1 MWFKDV
7 FGFHEE
13 SPEQVRENI
22 QVVEGQ
28 SMVSLV
34 TRATYQ
40 CGLLE
45 VQSLDQLRQHL
56 RPSDGQRRL
65 VMKEIVADIRDIHCN
80 PRYNGC
86 VIQVASQFNVLE
98 MIGPSITPEE
108 GVDIYEND
116 RTQGPI
122 CAIACGA
129 GTVYRNYFYRFEDGH
144 VGQTR
149 DRQIDCLENVG
160 LMLGN
165 DTENLWQMRNGYMIA
180 DGDGLQRINAK
191 LMGMTDKQRDDLRSR
206 LKVGVQ
212 RDTEVTL
219 NSCGNILTQ
228 VYCSAL
234 PIAYCRVAL
243 EEWEPLA
250 RLVLEAAYEA
260 TFAVAA
266 KKWDYS
272 TREEERPKL
281 FLTLLDCGAF
291 GNREEWA
298 VSAMHRAA
306 EMHKHYPLDVFIVR
320 YG

>member
-1 MWFKDV
+1 MWFKDL

-22 QVVEGQ
+22 QVREGQ

-34 TRATYQ
+34 TNATYQ
-40 CGLLE
+40 CGMLE
-45 VQSLDQLRQHL
+45 VLSLSQLRQGL
-56 RPSDGQRRL
+56 RPSDGQHRL

-80 PRYNGC
+80 PQYNGC

-149 DRQIDCLENVG
+149 DRQIDCLEDVG
-160 LMLGN
+160 FMLGN
-165 DTENLWQMRNGYMIA
+165 DTEKFWEMINGYVIA
-180 DGDGLQRINAK
+180 DENGLRRVNAK
-191 LMGMTDKQRDDLRSR
+191 LAGFSEQRRDDLRRR

-219 NSCGNILTQ
+219 SSGGNIVTQ

-243 EEWEPLA
+243 EEWEPFA
-250 RLVLEAAYEA
+250 QLVLEAAYEA

-266 KKWDYS
+266 KKVDYS
-272 TREEERPKL
+272 TKGEERPKL
-281 FLTLLDCGAF
+281 FLTLLGCGAF

-298 VSAMHRAA
+298 VSAIHRAA
-306 EMHKHYPLDVFIVR
+306 EMHKHYPLDVFVVR